1 MSTYS
6 LSQLTQHLQGKSV
19 TLGWDALVFMNRAKV
34 NTLLEQQ
41 YVERFSSEG
50 FSPPVSATVE
60 VSRDGLNVVELSG
73 LMLSQPR
80 LSFEKA
86 SLRNSRVTATMEI
99 VAGTVSY
106 LRRGDHQAPAT
117 VLSSYRIG
125 GGERKYVTMDVDLAK
140 SQGAVS
146 DEGKV
151 IVDIADGFNGRCD
164 LVEDVYG
171 QEALG
176 AFFKGLFM
184 AQPAEE
190 RVYVLGMLDLQDA
203 YDLAPNTFMIRT
215 MATVPGAQVLSDDY
229 GEGAVVLFVN
239 CKGNS
244 QPGGDEPNEG
254 ALDYLIP
261 NDRDD
266 AGRAIYSGALVVAS
280 RVMFDWYIKFAVEN
294 QVRNGLKFK
303 LKQESSDLAR
313 ELLGDHGGFRFP
325 DADLKW
331 ESLAGTTVFQHFIKN
346 VDARVIDFAAQGAS
360 PALRV
365 LSRDGCCVVDWQGRV
380 AHRYD
385 FEDVVTTLGIVT
397 KREHTKFDVYALPKV
412 NVEYVLRKTSGENEF
427 EFISSPDSRS
437 DCEFDYDEFEA
448 LPVRAPDH
456 FRGDLTKNYKTSV
469 SNAFS
474 VLGNVRLPSINVL
487 SISDILFPGQHVLQ
501 LSEARFPGD
510 LLLVGQIDPRETTF
524 TLEPLLPLVRSGDQQ
539 TFTLRQLGLNAAAVT
554 WQVRGIDGKPAL
566 GSISQNGEYTA
577 PNIAFLDG
585 EALRE
590 VVTASYTDEQTGKA
604 VSASA
609 MVTVL
614 LQGVEV
620 TPSLSL
626 ANIAKPGPT
635 PLKAHSLNGGPY
647 RWTLL
652 GQGNGTLQ
660 VNGDQAIYTPPEM
673 IPAGEVRTVLIEVID
688 GAGEKTVAT
697 VLVRN
702 GNFNLNI
709 EPAVHPG
716 IGPTGRVLLK
726 AGVGQNR
733 VEAPEY
739 YDWSV
744 VAGPGS
750 VSASGVFTAPAKI
763 DAPFSVV
770 MAKEGRAVAGY
781 SVIRL
786 AEHARASKWNA
797 LEIFDFEVLEQSPRV
812 YANGLQ
818 QAMVVVRIMAID
830 LDGDEVSLSPEEV
843 ASVRLVTADQHV
855 PLPKAGK
862 DGVPAGGAWYYSIA
876 PNGYDTFP
884 YRHALQE
891 HRPQE
896 VFTLSF
902 FVQCHD
908 VKNLKVAAELIG
920 DNLERFYSNS
930 SDVDPVSPNVIEL
943 IAVAPP
949 RAGSIGGNVFR
960 FSGEQGRTSPY
971 KRVVGR
977 SDYVNGIDRENDNDL
992 NTLDYYY
999 LELMVEGV
1007 RYDIKDVVFM
1017 ANGNMVKW
1025 ESDTKNE
1032 DVHSIVGYAL
1042 PGSSVHHITR
1052 ALLRNLNDDSPLP
1065 TQTIEPAYVPK
1076 GMLLL
1081 SLQRREYL
1089 LHDFYIKREF
1099 DRALSLIVLDRF
1111 GNRHALSIGFTD
1123 GRNQLRVIGS

>member
-1 MSTYS
+1 MANYS
-6 LSQLTQHLQGKSV
+6 LDQLTQHLQGKSV
-19 TLGWDALVFMNRAKV
+19 TLGWDALVFMNRTKV

-50 FSPPVSATVE
+50 FSPPVSATVK

-106 LRRGDHQAPAT
+106 LRLGDHQAPAT

-176 AFFKGLFM
+176 AFFKDLFM

-244 QPGGDEPNEG
+244 QPGGDDPIEG
-254 ALDYLIP
+254 SLDYLIP

-294 QVRNGLKFK
+294 KVGSGLKFAIK
-303 LKQESSDLAR
+303 DESNYLAR
-313 ELLGDHGGFRFP
+313 ELKADNGYLRIEDIFKAWANVDVKPVYYTLNNQEPLELRFTSGDPSLGVFSKEGELRVEWAGARDNKFRYVRDYIIQKKESYHNVGVEYSMRRVMRPQVGADNSVTFVVGTGDKTDIQLALADLPKNPLKNCGELIREKYTSQMVGGFDRF
-325 DADLKW
+325 
-331 ESLAGTTVFQHFIKN
+331 T
-346 VDARVIDFAAQGAS
+346 
-360 PALRV
+360 
-365 LSRDGCCVVDWQGRV
+365 
-380 AHRYD
+380 
-385 FEDVVTTLGIVT
+385 GIV
-397 KREHTKFDVYALPKV
+397 
-412 NVEYVLRKTSGENEF
+412 
-427 EFISSPDSRS
+427 
-437 DCEFDYDEFEA
+437 
-448 LPVRAPDH
+448 
-456 FRGDLTKNYKTSV
+456 
-469 SNAFS
+469 
-474 VLGNVRLPSINVL
+474 LPSINVL

-566 GSISQNGEYTA
+566 GSISQNGEYAA

-626 ANIAKPGPT
+626 ANIAKPGP
-635 PLKAHSLNGGPY
+635 
-647 RWTLL
+647 
-652 GQGNGTLQ
+652 
-660 VNGDQAIYTPPEM
+660 
-673 IPAGEVRTVLIEVID
+673 
-688 GAGEKTVAT
+688 
-697 VLVRN
+697 
-702 GNFNLNI
+702 
-709 EPAVHPG
+709 
-716 IGPTGRVLLK
+716 
-726 AGVGQNR
+726 
-733 VEAPEY
+733 
-739 YDWSV
+739 
-744 VAGPGS
+744 
-750 VSASGVFTAPAKI
+750 
-763 DAPFSVV
+763 
-770 MAKEGRAVAGY
+770 
-781 SVIRL
+781 
-786 AEHARASKWNA
+786 
-797 LEIFDFEVLEQSPRV
+797 
-812 YANGLQ
+812 
-818 QAMVVVRIMAID
+818 
-830 LDGDEVSLSPEEV
+830 
-843 ASVRLVTADQHV
+843 
-855 PLPKAGK
+855 
-862 DGVPAGGAWYYSIA
+862 
-876 PNGYDTFP
+876 
-884 YRHALQE
+884 
-891 HRPQE
+891 
-896 VFTLSF
+896 
-902 FVQCHD
+902 
-908 VKNLKVAAELIG
+908 
-920 DNLERFYSNS
+920 
-930 SDVDPVSPNVIEL
+930 
-943 IAVAPP
+943 
-949 RAGSIGGNVFR
+949 
-960 FSGEQGRTSPY
+960 
-971 KRVVGR
+971 
-977 SDYVNGIDRENDNDL
+977 
-992 NTLDYYY
+992 
-999 LELMVEGV
+999 
-1007 RYDIKDVVFM
+1007 
-1017 ANGNMVKW
+1017 
-1025 ESDTKNE
+1025 
-1032 DVHSIVGYAL
+1032 
-1042 PGSSVHHITR
+1042 
-1052 ALLRNLNDDSPLP
+1052 
-1065 TQTIEPAYVPK
+1065 
-1076 GMLLL
+1076 
-1081 SLQRREYL
+1081 
-1089 LHDFYIKREF
+1089 
-1099 DRALSLIVLDRF
+1099 
-1111 GNRHALSIGFTD
+1111 
-1123 GRNQLRVIGS
+1123 